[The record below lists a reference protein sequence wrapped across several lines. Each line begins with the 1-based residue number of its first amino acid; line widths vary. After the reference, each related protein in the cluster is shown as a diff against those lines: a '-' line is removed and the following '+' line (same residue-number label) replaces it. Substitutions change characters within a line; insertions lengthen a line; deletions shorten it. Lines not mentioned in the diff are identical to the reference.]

1 MDSRYRSKKQN
12 KTMKKFLL
20 SIISVLLTVSAMA
33 QGPQVKVEGGII
45 EGIDSAGVKIFRGV
59 PFAAPPVGD
68 LRWKAPQPV
77 VAWQGVRSAK
87 QFGNDP
93 IQYNAFGDMVFEG
106 PRQSEDCLY
115 LNVWT
120 PTKNYNEKLPVL
132 IYFNGGGLVSGSGSE
147 ARYQG
152 LRLARRGGI
161 IVVTANYREGIFG
174 FFSHPQLT
182 KEGGCNGN
190 QGWLDQAAAIKWVKN
205 NIAAFG
211 GDPNKITIN
220 GESAGSQSVCAQT
233 VSPLSKDL
241 IAGYMCSS
249 GSVLSNAKPI
259 TLKEAEKIGEDW
271 AKKNGYKKL
280 ADLRKLSADQLLKLE
295 TPVFGEGTKCIDGI
309 FLTED
314 PDKTI
319 ADGRQAQVP
328 CLLGNNN
335 AEFPVAAFAGGKA
348 PTMDNLAQAIEGYF
362 GVDAKTIFE
371 LYNIHSDADILKLQG
386 YQLGGDMF
394 IVYATW
400 KWADMVRQTS
410 KQPVYR
416 YVYCH
421 PRPDIQIA
429 GKAAGLAGGT
439 VDVDP
444 KAPKIPSTPGA
455 AHANDIEYAM
465 GNLSTNPA
473 FPWNASDYA
482 VSDIFQQVYINF
494 VKYGNPNG
502 LGMPEWGTYNNNGD
516 VPPVMLIDL
525 NAHQVRPAETTARYH
540 KIDGFIQA
548 KMQKE
553 AKKK

>member
-1 MDSRYRSKKQN
+1 MVAV
-12 KTMKKFLL
+12 MAF
-20 SIISVLLTVSAMA
+20 A
-33 QGPQVKVEGGII
+33 QGPQVRVEGGMI
-45 EGIDSAGVKIFRGV
+45 EGVDSSGVKIFRGV
-59 PFAAPPVGD
+59 PFAAAPVGN

-106 PRQSEDCLY
+106 PKQSEDCLY

-120 PTKNYNEKLPVL
+120 PTQNYNEKLPVL

-152 LRLARRGGI
+152 LRLARKGI

-211 GDPNKITIN
+211 GDPNRITIN

-249 GSVLSNAKPI
+249 GSIVANATPI
-259 TLKEAEKIGEDW
+259 SLKESEKIGEEW
-271 AKKNGYKKL
+271 AKRNGYKKL
-280 ADLRKLSADQLLKLE
+280 SDLRNLSTEQILKME
-295 TPVFGEGTKCIDGI
+295 TPAFGEGTKCIDGI
-309 FLTED
+309 FLTEE
-314 PDKTI
+314 PDKVI
-319 ADGRQAQVP
+319 AEGRQAQVP

-335 AEFPVAAFAGGKA
+335 GELPVAFMAGGKA
-348 PTMDNLAQAIEGYF
+348 PTMENLAPAIENYF
-362 GVDAKTIFE
+362 GTDAKTIYD
-371 LYNIHSDADILKLQG
+371 LYNIHSDADITGLPG

-400 KWADMVRQTS
+400 KWAEMVRQTS
-410 KQPVYR
+410 KAPVYR

-421 PRPDIQIA
+421 PRPAMQLK
-429 GKAAGLAGGT
+429 GKAPGLAGGT
-439 VDVDP
+439 VDVDENAP
-444 KAPKIPSTPGA
+444 KAPAAPSA
-455 AHANDIEYAM
+455 MHANDIEYAM
-465 GNLSTNPA
+465 GNLSTNTA
-473 FPWNASDYA
+473 FPWTTDDYA
-482 VSDIFQQVYINF
+482 VSEIFQQVYVNF
-494 VKYGNPNG
+494 VKNGNPNG
-502 LGMPEWGTYNNNGD
+502 LGLPKVEAYNKSGK
-516 VPPVMLIDL
+516 VPAVLYIDL
-525 NAHQVRPAETTARYH
+525 DSRQVQDAAVTARYH

-548 KMQKE
+548 KMQKD
-553 AKKK
+553 ANKK